1 MQIQIREA
9 NDNEEKEY
17 ASTIVFSKK
26 NNEFSNCQWNIP
38 KIEGDR
44 QEAQTNVF
52 SKISNIS
59 TENRK
64 KALFSKNMKTSS

>member
-26 NNEFSNCQWNIP
+26 NNEFSNSQRKIP

-44 QEAQTNVF
+44 QEPAANVF
-52 SKISNIS
+52 PKFSNKS

-64 KALFSKNMKTSS
+64 GFI

>member
-9 NDNEEKEY
+9 NDNEEKEN

-26 NNEFSNCQWNIP
+26 NNEFSNSQRKIP
-38 KIEGDR
+38 KIEDDR
-44 QEAQTNVF
+44 QETATNVIP
-52 SKISNIS
+52 KISNKL

-64 KALFSKNMKTSS
+64 GFM

>member
-52 SKISNIS
+52 SQIFK
-59 TENRK
+59 
-64 KALFSKNMKTSS
+64 

>member
-9 NDNEEKEY
+9 NDNEEKEN

-26 NNEFSNCQWNIP
+26 NNEFSNSQRKIP

-44 QEAQTNVF
+44 QEAEANVF
-52 SKISNIS
+52 PKISNKS

-64 KALFSKNMKTSS
+64 GFI